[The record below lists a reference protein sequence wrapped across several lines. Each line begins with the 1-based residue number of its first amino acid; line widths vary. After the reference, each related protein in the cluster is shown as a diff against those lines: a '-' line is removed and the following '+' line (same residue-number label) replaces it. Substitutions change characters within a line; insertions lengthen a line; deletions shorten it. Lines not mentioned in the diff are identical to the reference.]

1 MSATTP
7 EQKAELVREG
17 FGSYVAGDLDGVEIL
32 FAPEI
37 ETYAPPE
44 AGNSGTFRGADGW
57 RQWITQWLDAWDRF
71 EVRVRSVEPVGE
83 RHVVAVVDQT
93 GVGRGSGA
101 EVDLTVGYLYEI
113 PERHATFQA
122 VYMDPDTAFA
132 VARRREGAEPEAR

>member
-1 MSATTP
+1 MSATTA

-17 FGSYVAGDLDGVEIL
+17 FDSYVAGDLDGVETL
-32 FAPEI
+32 FDPEI

-57 RQWITQWLDAWDRF
+57 RQWITQWLYAWERF
-71 EVRVRSVEPVGE
+71 DVNLQSVEAVGE
-83 RHVVAVVDQT
+83 RHVVAVVEQT

-101 EVDLTVGYLYEI
+101 EVELTVAYLYEI

-122 VYMDPDTAFA
+122 IYLDPDQAFT